1 MSAVAG
7 VLPAGLEPWS
17 SRSGEPNA
25 SATAARVLGHHASNV
40 DRRTAISLDNVAS
53 LSGRRVAVAR
63 ATARQRAED
72 ARAASGAIS
81 DEKNL
86 VTHHAAQ
93 PAGL

>member
-1 MSAVAG
+1 MFCLQ
-7 VLPAGLEPWS
+7 VLSRGRAAPACRTHPRLLHGCW
-17 SRSGEPNA
+17 
-25 SATAARVLGHHASNV
+25 ATNASNV
-40 DRRTAISLDNVAS
+40 DRGTAISLDNVAS

-86 VTHHAAQ
+86 VTHHAPQ